1 MDNIQVTHNND
12 NHHYRIAMD
21 IAKEGSSLW
30 DLTPY
35 VKGRVGDNRFGLQVT
50 WTCQGQLM
58 NIEGMKPY
66 IEGNVGQY
74 SVDDKNNLQLDPN
87 SGVVRYVGDPADCQA
102 GGQATY
108 YFPEQMFP
116 KEGIFKGYIG
126 LLDDRDDSKNPHI
139 SGVTVWFKVLPGIA
153 EMGHACD
160 YYISDLEKAE
170 EIFKAKLRQHETD
183 FQNETNKVISD
194 ARNAYN
200 SEVSNAHDALVALQA
215 QIAANRDEQSNL
227 AQHLAGIEQQIQIH
241 DVVTRPEWQ
250 NLSNQLTQQVS
261 QMKESG
267 LEFFDNADDLKSTYP
282 NGANKLCVTLDDSH
296 QYVYDYVNHQW
307 NDAGAFNYGTI
318 DPKLESAFLS
328 KDSDNLVS
336 NSDFATL
343 DGMRIYNTNG
353 SKANVLLM
361 PSKLGNSNILRMT
374 GYWDNG
380 SNGANWVWSE
390 LPHFSVQGLTK
401 ISFSFKYSFNSLMP
415 NTGGSAQFQVIFYD
429 VNGNRLQNMYLI
441 YLATKND
448 DKLIHYTDENY
459 DVPDGAVEANLAF
472 GIYGTGY
479 LDIAEPQVNIGSL
492 KAYSANRAI
501 KNIASQSQNLLID
514 QPINVWNNVD
524 INSNDLDNDCLY
536 NGYPT
541 YRISSKDQNWHEINS
556 NIIPVAGGKT
566 VKAEIP
572 AKIIASGNNS
582 QLIVSCKEFDENGN
596 LTSYTYPLAESQS
609 ITSHIVY
616 FDLPENTVK
625 IKLVISA
632 IGVVE
637 ANVGNISLSYDTNYL
652 TSRITHSEFY
662 NLPLS
667 SLNNHNVSLD
677 NDYLNITGIA
687 SQWCELDPYPFR
699 LPLNTRLLS
708 VDFDSKLEKDS
719 LQDRAVLALRQ
730 YDINNLL
737 ITKLDLPIHK
747 SEGIYHNAFSNIKI
761 SNKTKYI
768 YLAVSTYGTAKLSI
782 GDINVKL
789 NTDSILFNEA
799 AEKESDQVINLA
811 PHVSAIDLTPITAS
825 SDNFET
831 IDQNT
836 YNGESTLKL
845 STHDLDLSKWNSVGF
860 DIDTASFPVPEINI
874 QAIYSNECD
883 DNNGSAYVAVNMWGK
898 DGSVL
903 FNHNFKLQNTKRFV
917 KQQFNHIEV
926 PNETD
931 HVTVEFTI
939 NGSGTAHVADFRV
952 TNKPLPDDNEK
963 TLIGLPQLFID
974 AANTTIASKWA
985 TAPFKFQD
993 ENRVINGYIQYA
1005 IQGNSSQEY
1014 EKKNLK
1020 IKLFQD
1026 ENCKNKLKLK
1036 PKADWTANNKF
1047 NLKANWIDATQSRNL
1062 VNAQM
1067 VKKAYE
1073 NTPIANAD
1081 VAKALTNTQ
1090 SMGQMEGFPIELSFE
1105 DGYYGLMT
1113 FNTKKDDKTFGMDN
1127 DNPDH
1132 ECVTNQNPENGFKP
1146 NQGFNSVIDYWT
1158 EIHDNPSET
1167 LKTNMTNIINFINTS
1182 SDTDFKAK
1190 IGDYIDVYSVIN
1202 TYLYGLLSEEWDFQN
1217 KSQLLLTW
1225 NGGKYFFMIPYD
1237 LDSTWGLYWNGSHI
1251 DTDSESAYFDF
1262 KENSRYASM
1271 NDINNLMAR
1280 IIKLFKPEIKAQWL
1294 KLRSSVWRND
1304 QITGAFKKYINSIP
1318 EDAYE
1323 KEQAKWPN
1331 IPSIKI
1337 TDYSQIQQSIIARG
1351 NAMDNF
1357 MEHLTDSQPTS
1368 PAPQPTTPQAQ
1379 PVEPK
1384 KDSDK

>member
-1 MDNIQVTHNND
+1 MVLKPNAVV
-12 NHHYRIAMD
+12 D
-21 IAKEGSSLW
+21 IAKPGPQLQN
-30 DLTPY
+30 LT
-35 VKGRVGDNRFGLQVT
+35 GMWNARVLDGFTPFVVQFKENGLPVNLT
-50 WTCQGQLM
+50 NLTAF
-58 NIEGMKPY
+58 IEGD
-66 IEGNVGQY
+66 IGEGHY
-74 SVDDKNNLQLDPN
+74 DSATDDVVMTGTPK
-87 SGVVRYVGDPADCQA
+87 SVRYTDDGSGNTNMGIVVFRLPPQFFI
-102 GGQATY
+102 QT
-108 YFPEQMFP
+108 
-116 KEGIFKGYIG
+116 GIFKGFIG
-126 LLDDRDDSKNPHI
+126 LQSSTGIRSTSND
-139 SGVTVWFKVLPGIA
+139 VWFKVLGNSYTMGIS
-153 EMGHACD
+153 CK
-160 YYISDLEKAE
+160 YFISDFQKALDTANGKIDQALQDLYEKYNA
-170 EIFKAKLRQHETD
+170 KAGKS
-183 FQNETNKVISD
+183 ETNLDNILSAMKQIEATQLKLSD
-194 ARNAYN
+194 R
-200 SEVSNAHDALVALQA
+200 
-215 QIAANRDEQSNL
+215 
-227 AQHLAGIEQQIQIH
+227 LAGTEQQIQIH

-374 GYWDNG
+374 GYWDND

-415 NTGGSAQFQVIFYD
+415 NTGGSAQSQVIFYD

-448 DKLIHYTDENY
+448 DKLIHYTVENY

-514 QPINVWNNVD
+514 QPINVWNNMD
-524 INSNDLDNDCLY
+524 ISSNDLDNDCLY

-566 VKAEIP
+566 VKVEIP

-582 QLIVSCKEFDENGN
+582 QLIVSFREFDENGN
-596 LTSYTYPLAESQS
+596 LTLHDCGLTESQS

-616 FDLPENTVK
+616 FDLSENTVK
-625 IKLVISA
+625 LKLVISA

-662 NLPLS
+662 NLSLSS

-687 SQWCELDPYPFR
+687 PHWCELDSYPFR

-719 LQDRAVLALRQ
+719 LQDRAVLSLRQ

-737 ITKLDLPIHK
+737 ISKLDLPIHK

-768 YLAVSTYGTAKLSI
+768 ILVVSTYGTAKLSI

-811 PHVSAIDLTPITAS
+811 PHVSAIDLTPITVS

-860 DIDTASFPVPEINI
+860 NIDTASFPVPEINI

-931 HVTVEFTI
+931 HITVEFAI

-974 AANTTIASKWA
+974 AENTTIASKWA

-1005 IQGNSSQEY
+1005 IQGNSSQAY

-1036 PKADWTANNKF
+1036 LKADWTANNKF

-1090 SMGQMEGFPIELSFE
+1090 SMGQMEGLPIELSFN

-1132 ECVTNQNPENGFKP
+1132 ECVTNQNSENGFKP
-1146 NQGFNSVIDYWT
+1146 NQGFNSVTDYWT

-1167 LKTNMTNIINFINTS
+1167 LETNMTNMINFINTS

-1271 NDINNLMAR
+1271 NGINNLMAR
-1280 IIKLFKPEIKAQWL
+1280 IIKLFKPEIKAQWN
-1294 KLRSSVWRND
+1294 KLRNSVWRND

-1318 EDAYE
+1318 EEAYE
-1323 KEQAKWPN
+1323 REQERWAN
-1331 IPSIKI
+1331 IPSKDI
-1337 TDYSQIQQSIIARG
+1337 TDFAQIQQSIITRG

-1357 MEHLTDSQPTS
+1357 MEHFADSQPTS
-1368 PAPQPTTPQAQ
+1368 GTTPATPQPTTPQAQ
-1379 PVEPK
+1379 PTESK
-1384 KDSDK
+1384 Q

>member
-1 MDNIQVTHNND
+1 MDNNIQVTHNND

-50 WTCQGQLM
+50 WTYQGQLM

-102 GGQATY
+102 GGQVTY

-160 YYISDLEKAE
+160 YYISDLENAE
-170 EIFKAKLRQHETD
+170 EIFKAKLRQHEAD
-183 FQNETNKVISD
+183 FQNEINKVISD
-194 ARNAYN
+194 ARNTYN
-200 SEVSNAHDALVALQA
+200 TETENAHDALVALQA
-215 QIAANRDEQSNL
+215 QIAANRDEQQNLSNR
-227 AQHLAGIEQQIQIH
+227 LAGTEQQIQMH

-380 SNGANWVWSE
+380 ANGKNEVWNE
-390 LPHFSVQGLTK
+390 LPHFSVQGLAK

-415 NTGGSAQFQVIFYD
+415 NTGGSAQFQVAFYD
-429 VNGNRLQNMYLI
+429 VNGNRLQNMYST
-441 YLATKND
+441 YLVTKND
-448 DKLIHYTDENY
+448 DKLIHYTVENY
-459 DVPDGAVEANLAF
+459 DVPADAVEANLIF

-492 KAYSANRAI
+492 KVYSANRAI

-514 QPINVWNNVD
+514 QPINVWNNMNID
-524 INSNDLDNDCLY
+524 SNDLDNDCLY

-541 YRISSKDQNWHEINS
+541 YQISSKDQNWHEINS

-566 VKAEIP
+566 VKVEIP

-582 QLIVSCKEFDENGN
+582 QLNVSFREFDENGN
-596 LTSYTYPLAESQS
+596 ITYTGYPLAESQS

-616 FDLPENTVK
+616 FDLSENTVK
-625 IKLVISA
+625 LKLAISA

-652 TSRITHSEFY
+652 TSRIKHSEFY
-662 NLPLS
+662 NLPPS

-687 SQWCELDPYPFR
+687 SQWCELVPCPFR
-699 LPLNTRLLS
+699 LPLNTRLIS
-708 VDFDSKLEKDS
+708 VEFDSKLEKDS
-719 LQDRAVLALRQ
+719 LQDQAVLALRQ

-737 ITKLDLPIHK
+737 ITNLNLPIHK
-747 SEGIYHNAFSNIKI
+747 SKDIYHNAFSNIKI

-768 YLAVSTYGTAKLSI
+768 NLAVATYGTAKLSI

-811 PHVSAIDLTPITAS
+811 PHVSAIDLTPITS
-825 SDNFET
+825 SPDDFET

-845 STHDLDLSKWNSVGF
+845 STHDLDLSKWNTVGF
-860 DIDTASFPVPEINI
+860 RIDTASFPVPEINI

-883 DNNGSAYVAVNMWGK
+883 DNSGSAYVTVNMWDK
-898 DGSVL
+898 DGGAL

-917 KQQFNHIEV
+917 MQQFNHIKV
-926 PNETD
+926 PNEAARIE
-931 HVTVEFTI
+931 VGFSI

-952 TNKPLPDDNEK
+952 TNKPLPDGNEK

-974 AANTTIASKWA
+974 AENTTIASKWA

-1005 IQGNSSQEY
+1005 IQGNSSQSY

-1090 SMGQMEGFPIELSFE
+1090 SMGQMEGFPIELSFN

-1132 ECVTNQNPENGFKP
+1132 ECVTNQNSENGFKP
-1146 NQGFNSVIDYWT
+1146 NQGFNSVTDYWT

-1167 LKTNMTNIINFINTS
+1167 LKTNMTNMINFINTS
-1182 SDTDFKAK
+1182 GDTDFKAK

-1251 DTDSESAYFDF
+1251 DTDGESAYFDF
-1262 KENSRYASM
+1262 KENSLYASM
-1271 NDINNLMAR
+1271 NGINNLMAR

-1304 QITGAFKKYINSIP
+1304 QITQAFKTYINSIP
-1318 EDAYE
+1318 EEAYE
-1323 KEQAKWPN
+1323 REQEKWQD
-1331 IPSIKI
+1331 IPSKNI
-1337 TDYSQIQQSIIARG
+1337 TNFAQIQQSIITRG
-1351 NAMDNF
+1351 NAMDKF
-1357 MEHLTDSQPTS
+1357 MQTLVPEPTDPT
-1368 PAPQPTTPQAQ
+1368 A
-1379 PVEPK
+1379 K
-1384 KDSDK
+1384 

>member
-1 MDNIQVTHNND
+1 MVDDQIKVTHDNNGRF
-12 NHHYRIAMD
+12 YRIKMD
-21 IAKEGSSLW
+21 LAKEGSEIW

-35 VKGRVGDNRFGLQVT
+35 FKGRVGDNRFGLQVV
-50 WTCQGQLM
+50 WTYQGRLLDTT
-58 NIEGMKPY
+58 GMKPY
-66 IEGNVGQY
+66 IEGNVGNY
-74 SVDDKNNLQLDPN
+74 SFDDKKDLQLAPDAAT
-87 SGVVRYVGDPADCQA
+87 VRYTGSPSDCQS
-102 GGQATY
+102 GGGATY

-116 KEGIFKGYIG
+116 RDGIFKGYIG
-126 LLDDRDDSKNPHI
+126 LLDDRDDSSQPHI
-139 SGVTVWFKVLPGIA
+139 SGVTVWFRVLPGIA
-153 EMGHACD
+153 QMGHACD
-160 YYISDLEKAE
+160 VYISDLDKALQN
-170 EIFKAKLRQHETD
+170 FKVKLDQHDKDYQT
-183 FQNETNKVISD
+183 QLQQVIDD
-194 ARNAYN
+194 ARNTYL
-200 SEVSNAHDALVALQA
+200 SETKDAHDSLDALKS
-215 QIAANRDEQSNL
+215 QIQANRDEQQKLSNR
-227 AQHLAGIEQQIQIH
+227 LAGTEQQIQIH

-343 DGMRIYNTNG
+343 DGMKIYNSNG

-390 LPHFSVQGLTK
+390 LPHFSVQRLTK

-429 VNGNRLQNMYLI
+429 VNGNRLQNMYLS

-448 DKLIHYTDENY
+448 DKLIHYTVENY
-459 DVPDGAVEANLAF
+459 DVPEGAVEANLAF

-479 LDIAEPQVNIGSL
+479 LDIAQPQVNIGSL

-566 VKAEIP
+566 VKVEIP

-625 IKLVISA
+625 LKLVISA
-632 IGVVE
+632 NGVVE

-667 SLNNHNVSLD
+667 SLTNHNVSLD

-719 LQDRAVLALRQ
+719 LQDQAVLALRQ

-737 ITKLDLPIHK
+737 ITKLDLPIHN
-747 SEGIYHNAFSNIKI
+747 SNDIYHNAFSNIKI

-768 YLAVSTYGTAKLSI
+768 NLAVSTYGTAKLSI

-799 AEKESDQVINLA
+799 AEKESDQVIDLA
-811 PHVSAIDLTPITAS
+811 PHVSAIDLPTIWAS

-845 STHDLDLSKWNSVGF
+845 STHDLDLSNWNTVGF
-860 DIDTASFPVPEINI
+860 DDIDTASFPVPEINI

-883 DNNGSAYVAVNMWGK
+883 DNNGIAYVTVNMLGK
-898 DGSVL
+898 DGSAL

-917 KQQFNHIEV
+917 KQQFNHIKV

-931 HVTVEFTI
+931 HIKVGFSI

-952 TNKPLPDDNEK
+952 TNKPLPDDNEE

-974 AANTTIASKWA
+974 AENTTIASKWA

-1005 IQGNSSQEY
+1005 IQGNSSQAY

-1090 SMGQMEGFPIELSFE
+1090 SMGQMEGLPIELSFN

-1132 ECVTNQNPENGFKP
+1132 ECVTNQNSENGFKP
-1146 NQGFNSVIDYWT
+1146 NQGFNSVTDYWT

-1167 LKTNMTNIINFINTS
+1167 LKTNMTNMINFTNTS
-1182 SDTDFKAK
+1182 SDTDFKDK

-1237 LDSTWGLYWNGSHI
+1237 LDSTWGLFWDGSHI

-1271 NDINNLMAR
+1271 NGINNLMAR
-1280 IIKLFKPEIKAQWL
+1280 IIKLFKQEIKAQWN
-1294 KLRSSVWRND
+1294 KLRNSVWRND

-1318 EDAYE
+1318 EEAYE
-1323 KEQAKWPN
+1323 REQEKWPD
-1331 IPSIKI
+1331 IPSKDI
-1337 TDYSQIQQSIIARG
+1337 TDFAQIQQSIIARG

-1357 MEHLTDSQPTS
+1357 MEHLIDPV
-1368 PAPQPTTPQAQ
+1368 QPTTDNKPTDTTTTDG
-1379 PVEPK
+1379 K
-1384 KDSDK
+1384 

>member
-1 MDNIQVTHNND
+1 MVLKPNAVV
-12 NHHYRIAMD
+12 D
-21 IAKEGSSLW
+21 IAKPGPQLQN
-30 DLTPY
+30 LT
-35 VKGRVGDNRFGLQVT
+35 GMWNARVLDGFTPFVVQFKENGLPVNLT
-50 WTCQGQLM
+50 NLTAF
-58 NIEGMKPY
+58 IEGD
-66 IEGNVGQY
+66 IGEGHY
-74 SVDDKNNLQLDPN
+74 DSATDDVVMTGTPK
-87 SGVVRYVGDPADCQA
+87 SVRYTDDGSGNTNMGIVVFRLPPQFFI
-102 GGQATY
+102 QT
-108 YFPEQMFP
+108 
-116 KEGIFKGYIG
+116 GIFKGFIG
-126 LLDDRDDSKNPHI
+126 LQSSTGIRSTSND
-139 SGVTVWFKVLPGIA
+139 VWFKVLGNSYTMGIS
-153 EMGHACD
+153 CK
-160 YYISDLEKAE
+160 YFISDFQKALDTANGKIDQALQDLYEKYNA
-170 EIFKAKLRQHETD
+170 KAGKS
-183 FQNETNKVISD
+183 ETNLDNILSAMKQIEATQLKLSD
-194 ARNAYN
+194 R
-200 SEVSNAHDALVALQA
+200 
-215 QIAANRDEQSNL
+215 
-227 AQHLAGIEQQIQIH
+227 LAGTEHQIQIH

-267 LEFFDNADDLKSTYP
+267 LEFFDNVDDLKSTYP

-296 QYVYDYVNHQW
+296 QYVYDYVTHQW

-448 DKLIHYTDENY
+448 DKLIHYTIENY

-514 QPINVWNNVD
+514 QPINVWNNMD

-566 VKAEIP
+566 VKVEIP

-582 QLIVSCKEFDENGN
+582 QLIVSFREFDENGN
-596 LTSYTYPLAESQS
+596 LTIHDNGLTESQS

-616 FDLPENTVK
+616 FDLSENTVK
-625 IKLVISA
+625 LKLIISA

-687 SQWCELDPYPFR
+687 PQWCELDSYPFR

-737 ITKLDLPIHK
+737 INKLDLPIHK

-768 YLAVSTYGTAKLSI
+768 ILVVSTYGTAKLSI

-811 PHVSAIDLTPITAS
+811 PHVSAIDLTPITS
-825 SDNFET
+825 FPDDFET

-845 STHDLDLSKWNSVGF
+845 STHDLDLSKWNTVGF
-860 DIDTASFPVPEINI
+860 SIDTASFLVPEINI
-874 QAIYSNECD
+874 QAIYSNDCD
-883 DNNGSAYVAVNMWGK
+883 DKNGSAYVTINMWDK
-898 DGSVL
+898 DGSAL

-917 KQQFNHIEV
+917 IQQFNHIKV
-926 PNETD
+926 PNEAANIE
-931 HVTVEFTI
+931 VGFSI

-974 AANTTIASKWA
+974 AKNTTIASKWA

-1005 IQGNSSQEY
+1005 IQGNSSQAY

-1090 SMGQMEGFPIELSFE
+1090 SMGQMEGFPIELSFN

-1132 ECVTNQNPENGFKP
+1132 ECVTNQNSENGFKP
-1146 NQGFNSVIDYWT
+1146 NQGFNSVTDYWT

-1167 LKTNMTNIINFINTS
+1167 LKTNMTNMINFINTS

-1237 LDSTWGLYWNGSHI
+1237 LDSSWGLYWNGSHI
-1251 DTDSESAYFDF
+1251 DTTAESAYFDF
-1262 KENSRYASM
+1262 KDNSRYVSM
-1271 NDINNLMAR
+1271 TGINNLMER
-1280 IIKLFKPEIKAQWL
+1280 IIKLFKSEIKSQYQ
-1294 KLRSSVWRND
+1294 KLRTTVWRND
-1304 QITGAFKKYINSIP
+1304 QIANAFKNFIGAIP
-1318 EDAYE
+1318 EEAYE
-1323 KEQAKWPN
+1323 REQERWAN
-1331 IPSIKI
+1331 IPSKDI
-1337 TDYSQIQQSIIARG
+1337 TDFAQIQQSIITRG

-1357 MEHLTDSQPTS
+1357 MEHFADSQPTS
-1368 PAPQPTTPQAQ
+1368 GTTPATPQPTTPQAQ
-1379 PVEPK
+1379 PTESK
-1384 KDSDK
+1384 Q

>member
-1 MDNIQVTHNND
+1 MVLKPNAVV
-12 NHHYRIAMD
+12 D
-21 IAKEGSSLW
+21 IAKPGPQLQN
-30 DLTPY
+30 LT
-35 VKGRVGDNRFGLQVT
+35 GMWNARVLDGFTPFVVQFKENGLPVNLT
-50 WTCQGQLM
+50 NLTAF
-58 NIEGMKPY
+58 IEGD
-66 IEGNVGQY
+66 IGEGHY
-74 SVDDKNNLQLDPN
+74 DSATDDVVMTGTPK
-87 SGVVRYVGDPADCQA
+87 SVRYTDDGSGNTNMGIVVFRLPPQFFI
-102 GGQATY
+102 QT
-108 YFPEQMFP
+108 
-116 KEGIFKGYIG
+116 GIFKGFIG
-126 LLDDRDDSKNPHI
+126 LQSLTGIRSTSND
-139 SGVTVWFKVLPGIA
+139 VWFKVLGNSYTMGIS
-153 EMGHACD
+153 CK
-160 YYISDLEKAE
+160 YFISDFQKALDTANGKIDQALQDLYEKYNA
-170 EIFKAKLRQHETD
+170 KAGKS
-183 FQNETNKVISD
+183 ETNLDNILSAMKQIEATQLKLSD
-194 ARNAYN
+194 R
-200 SEVSNAHDALVALQA
+200 
-215 QIAANRDEQSNL
+215 IA
-227 AQHLAGIEQQIQIH
+227 GTEQQIQIH

-261 QMKESG
+261 QMKEAG

-296 QYVYDYVNHQW
+296 QYVYDYVNNQW

-343 DGMRIYNTNG
+343 DGMRIYNANG

-361 PSKLGNSNILRMT
+361 PSKFGNSNILRMT

-390 LPHFSVQGLTK
+390 LPHFSVQGLTN

-415 NTGGSAQFQVIFYD
+415 NTGGTAQFQVIFYD
-429 VNGNRLQNMYLI
+429 VNGNRLQNMYST

-459 DVPDGAVEANLAF
+459 DVPAGAVEANLAF

-501 KNIASQSQNLLID
+501 KNIAFQSQNLLID
-514 QPINVWNNVD
+514 QPINVWNNAD

-541 YRISSKDQNWHEINS
+541 YRISSKDQNWHAINS

-566 VKAEIP
+566 VKVEIP

-582 QLIVSCKEFDENGN
+582 QLIVSFREFDENGN
-596 LTSYTYPLAESQS
+596 LTIHDYALAESQS

-616 FDLPENTVK
+616 FDLSENTVK
-625 IKLVISA
+625 LKLVISA

-662 NLPLS
+662 NLSLSS

-687 SQWCELDPYPFR
+687 PRWCELASYPFR

-719 LQDRAVLALRQ
+719 LQDRAVLSLRQ

-737 ITKLDLPIHK
+737 INKLDLPIHK

-768 YLAVSTYGTAKLSI
+768 ILVVSTYGTAKLSI

-811 PHVSAIDLTPITAS
+811 PHVSAIDLTPVTAS

-845 STHDLDLSKWNSVGF
+845 STHDLDLSKWTGVGF

-883 DNNGSAYVAVNMWGK
+883 DNNGSAYVAINMYGK
-898 DGSVL
+898 DGIVL

-926 PNETD
+926 PNEID
-931 HVTVEFTI
+931 HVKVEFTI

-974 AANTTIASKWA
+974 AENTTIASKWA

-1005 IQGNSSQEY
+1005 IQGNSSQAY
-1014 EKKNLK
+1014 KKKNLK

-1036 PKADWTANNKF
+1036 LKADWTANNKF

-1090 SMGQMEGFPIELSFE
+1090 SMGQMEGLPIELSFN

-1132 ECVTNQNPENGFKP
+1132 ECVTNQNSENGFKP
-1146 NQGFNSVIDYWT
+1146 NQGFNSVTDYWT

-1167 LKTNMTNIINFINTS
+1167 LETNMTNMINFINTS

-1271 NDINNLMAR
+1271 NGINNLMAR
-1280 IIKLFKPEIKAQWL
+1280 IIKLFKPEIKAQWN
-1294 KLRSSVWRND
+1294 KLRNSVWRND

-1318 EDAYE
+1318 EEAYE
-1323 KEQAKWPN
+1323 REQERWAN
-1331 IPSIKI
+1331 IPSKDI
-1337 TDYSQIQQSIIARG
+1337 TDFAQIQQSIITRG

-1357 MEHLTDSQPTS
+1357 MEHFADSQPTS
-1368 PAPQPTTPQAQ
+1368 GTTPATPQPTTPQAQ
-1379 PVEPK
+1379 PTESK
-1384 KDSDK
+1384 Q

>member
-50 WTCQGQLM
+50 WTYQGQLM
-58 NIEGMKPY
+58 NVEGMKPY

-74 SVDDKNNLQLDPN
+74 SVDDQNNLQLDPN

-102 GGQATY
+102 GGQVTY

-126 LLDDRDDSKNPHI
+126 LLDDRDDSQNPHI

-170 EIFKAKLRQHETD
+170 EIFKAKLRQHEAD

-194 ARNAYN
+194 AKNTYN
-200 SEVSNAHDALVALQA
+200 TEVSNAHDALVALQA
-215 QIAANRDEQSNL
+215 QIAANRDEQQNLSNR
-227 AQHLAGIEQQIQIH
+227 LAGTEQQIQIH

-282 NGANKLCVTLDDSH
+282 NGVNKLCVTLDDSH
-296 QYVYDYVNHQW
+296 QYVYDYVNKQW

-343 DGMRIYNTNG
+343 DGMSFYSANG

-380 SNGANWVWSE
+380 ANGKNGVWNE
-390 LPHFSVQGLTK
+390 LPHFSVQGLAK

-415 NTGGSAQFQVIFYD
+415 NTGGSARFQVAFYD
-429 VNGNRLQNMYLI
+429 VNGNRLQNMYST
-441 YLATKND
+441 YLVAKND
-448 DKLIHYTDENY
+448 DKLIHFTVENY
-459 DVPDGAVEANLAF
+459 DVPADAVEANLIFA
-472 GIYGTGY
+472 IYGTGY

-514 QPINVWNNVD
+514 QPINVWNNMD

-541 YRISSKDQNWHEINS
+541 YQISSKDQNWHDINS

-566 VKAEIP
+566 VKVEIP

-582 QLIVSCKEFDENGN
+582 QLIVSFREFDENGN
-596 LTSYTYPLAESQS
+596 LTIHDYALTESQS

-616 FDLPENTVK
+616 FDLSENTVK
-625 IKLVISA
+625 LKLVISA

-652 TSRITHSEFY
+652 TSRIKHSEFY
-662 NLPLS
+662 NLPQS
-667 SLNNHNVSLD
+667 FLNNHNVSLD

-699 LPLNTRLLS
+699 LPLNTRLIS
-708 VDFDSKLEKDS
+708 VEFDSKLEKAS
-719 LQDRAVLALRQ
+719 LQDQAVLVLRQ

-737 ITKLDLPIHK
+737 ITRLNLPIHK
-747 SEGIYHNAFSNIKI
+747 SEDIYHNALSNIKI

-768 YLAVSTYGTAKLSI
+768 NLAIATYGTAKLSI

-799 AEKESDQVINLA
+799 VEKESDQVINLV
-811 PHVSAIDLTPITAS
+811 PHVSAIDLPPIAVS
-825 SDNFET
+825 SDDFET

-845 STHDLDLSKWNSVGF
+845 STHDLDLSKWNTVGF
-860 DIDTASFPVPEINI
+860 VIAPSLPVPEINI

-883 DNNGSAYVAVNMWGK
+883 DNNGSAYVIVNMFDK
-898 DGSVL
+898 DGSFV
-903 FNHNFKLQNTKRFV
+903 FNHNFKLQNTKSFV
-917 KQQFNHIEV
+917 KQQFNHIKV

-931 HVTVEFTI
+931 HITVGFSI

-952 TNKPLPDDNEK
+952 TDKPLPDDNE

-974 AANTTIASKWA
+974 AENTTIASNWA

-1005 IQGNSSQEY
+1005 IQGNTSQRY

-1026 ENCKNKLKLK
+1026 ENCKNKLKFK

-1090 SMGQMEGFPIELSFE
+1090 SMGQMEGFPIELSFN

-1113 FNTKKDDKTFGMDN
+1113 FNTKKDGKTFGMDN

-1132 ECVTNQNPENGFKP
+1132 ECVTNQNSENGFKP
-1146 NQGFNSVIDYWT
+1146 NQGFNQYTDYWT

-1167 LKTNMTNIINFINTS
+1167 LKTNMTNMINFTNTS

-1225 NGGKYFFMIPYD
+1225 NNGKYFFMIPYD
-1237 LDSTWGLYWNGSHI
+1237 LDSTWGLFWDGSHI

-1271 NDINNLMAR
+1271 NGINNLMAR
-1280 IIKLFKPEIKAQWL
+1280 IIKLFKPEIKAQWN
-1294 KLRSSVWRND
+1294 KLRNSVWRND
-1304 QITGAFKKYINSIP
+1304 QIANAFKKFINAIP
-1318 EDAYE
+1318 EEAYE
-1323 KEQAKWPN
+1323 REQERWAN
-1331 IPSIKI
+1331 IPSKDI
-1337 TDYSQIQQSIIARG
+1337 TDFAQIQQSIITRG
-1351 NAMDNF
+1351 NAMDSF
-1357 MEHLTDSQPTS
+1357 MEHFADSQPTS
-1368 PAPQPTTPQAQ
+1368 PAPQPTTPQTQ
-1379 PVEPK
+1379 PNQ
-1384 KDSDK
+1384 SNN

>member
-1 MDNIQVTHNND
+1 MVLKPNAVV
-12 NHHYRIAMD
+12 D
-21 IAKEGSSLW
+21 IAKPGPQLQN
-30 DLTPY
+30 LT
-35 VKGRVGDNRFGLQVT
+35 GMWNARVLDGFTPFVVQFKENGLPVNLT
-50 WTCQGQLM
+50 NLTAF
-58 NIEGMKPY
+58 IEGD
-66 IEGNVGQY
+66 IGEGHY
-74 SVDDKNNLQLDPN
+74 DSATDDVVMTGTPK
-87 SGVVRYVGDPADCQA
+87 SVRYTDDGSGNTNMGIVVFRLPPQFFI
-102 GGQATY
+102 QT
-108 YFPEQMFP
+108 
-116 KEGIFKGYIG
+116 GIFKGFIG
-126 LLDDRDDSKNPHI
+126 LQSSTGIRSTSND
-139 SGVTVWFKVLPGIA
+139 VWFKVLGNSYTMGIS
-153 EMGHACD
+153 CK
-160 YYISDLEKAE
+160 YFISDFQKALDTANGKIDQALQDLYEKYNT
-170 EIFKAKLRQHETD
+170 KAGKS
-183 FQNETNKVISD
+183 ETNLDNILSAMKQIEATQLKLSD
-194 ARNAYN
+194 R
-200 SEVSNAHDALVALQA
+200 
-215 QIAANRDEQSNL
+215 
-227 AQHLAGIEQQIQIH
+227 LAGTEQQIQIH

-267 LEFFDNADDLKSTYP
+267 LEFFDNVDDLKSTYP

-459 DVPDGAVEANLAF
+459 DVPAGAVEANLAF

-566 VKAEIP
+566 VKVEIP

-582 QLIVSCKEFDENGN
+582 QLIVSFREFDENGN
-596 LTSYTYPLAESQS
+596 LTIHDCALTESQS

-616 FDLPENTVK
+616 FDLSENTVK
-625 IKLVISA
+625 LKLVISA

-662 NLPLS
+662 NLSLS
-667 SLNNHNVSLD
+667 SSSNNHNVSLD

-687 SQWCELDPYPFR
+687 PQWCEVDSYPFR

-719 LQDRAVLALRQ
+719 LQDRAVLSLRQ

-768 YLAVSTYGTAKLSI
+768 ILVVSTYGTAKLSI

-811 PHVSAIDLTPITAS
+811 PHVSAIDLTPVTAS

-845 STHDLDLSKWNSVGF
+845 STHDLDLSKWTGVGF

-883 DNNGSAYVAVNMWGK
+883 DNNGSAYVAVNMYGK
-898 DGSVL
+898 DGIVL

-926 PNETD
+926 PNEID
-931 HVTVEFTI
+931 QVKVEFTI

-952 TNKPLPDDNEK
+952 TNKPLPDGNEK

-974 AANTTIASKWA
+974 AENTTIASKWA

-1005 IQGNSSQEY
+1005 IQGNSSQAY

-1090 SMGQMEGFPIELSFE
+1090 SMGQMEGFPIELSFN

-1113 FNTKKDDKTFGMDN
+1113 FNTKKDDKTFGMDG

-1132 ECVTNQNPENGFKP
+1132 ECVTNQNSENGFKQ
-1146 NQGFNSVIDYWT
+1146 NQGFNSVTDYWT

-1167 LKTNMTNIINFINTS
+1167 LKTNMTNMINFINTS

-1190 IGDYIDVYSVIN
+1190 IGDYIDVYSAIN

-1237 LDSTWGLYWNGSHI
+1237 LDSTWGLYWDGSHI

-1271 NDINNLMAR
+1271 NGINNLMAR

-1318 EDAYE
+1318 EEAYE
-1323 KEQAKWPN
+1323 REQERWAN
-1331 IPSIKI
+1331 IPSKDI
-1337 TDYSQIQQSIIARG
+1337 TDFAQIQQSIITRG

-1357 MEHLTDSQPTS
+1357 MEHFADSQPTS
-1368 PAPQPTTPQAQ
+1368 GTTPATPQPTTPQAQ
-1379 PVEPK
+1379 PTESK
-1384 KDSDK
+1384 Q